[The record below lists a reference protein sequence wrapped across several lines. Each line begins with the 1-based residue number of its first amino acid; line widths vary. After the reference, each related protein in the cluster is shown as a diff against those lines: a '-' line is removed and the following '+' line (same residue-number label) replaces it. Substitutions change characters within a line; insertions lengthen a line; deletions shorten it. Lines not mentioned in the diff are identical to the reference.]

1 MQQRRGYQPECDRP
15 KGQEEEG
22 WQGVRTREV
31 LFESCRECGSAR
43 KRGVDSHVSGRGCG
57 SQKAAQSGKV
67 KKSSAVLLFQDCQVR
82 QGCRAIM
89 QWRKKGMHS
98 TMRATRTSATDS
110 KVEAPSKGL

>member
-1 MQQRRGYQPECDRP
+1 M
-15 KGQEEEG
+15 
-22 WQGVRTREV
+22 RTREV
-31 LFESCRECGSAR
+31 LFGSCRDCGSAR

-57 SQKAAQSGKV
+57 SRKAAQCGKV
-67 KKSSAVLLFQDCQVR
+67 KKSSAVLLFQDCQAR

-98 TMRATRTSATDS
+98 PLRATRTSATDS